1 MLLNRL
7 WKATSGVLFGE
18 HGVPGDPN
26 NVRQRAQDAA
36 PVVWL
41 LGKTGAGKTAIISAL
56 TGDTRAEVGEG
67 FAPCTPYSQ
76 KIKSVGGAG
85 SYPIL

>member
-18 HGVPGDPN
+18 HGLPGDPN
-26 NVRQRAQDAA
+26 NVRQRAQDVA

-41 LGKTGAGKTAIISAL
+41 LGKTGAGKTHAL
-56 TGDTRAEVGEG
+56 SKELNLPGVADRYMSVRA
-67 FAPCTPYSQ
+67 
-76 KIKSVGGAG
+76 
-85 SYPIL
+85 